1 MPDEVNDTLQQ
12 PQSAAAPEAVRKIA
26 IVGEIPFAGK
36 ALVCALL
43 RRGLAARVLCPDNA
57 AETAIRD
64 AEAASASKAGS
75 AGVEVVRGD
84 LDSMDALKSTLQG
97 AYGVCFVS
105 PISMEGRIYRAAQH
119 VDDVRRL
126 VEAAQNAAIRKLVY
140 HSALGAHPESQSRA
154 LQQAA
159 EAEEVIHASKCE
171 DFRVRTGPI
180 MGRGDR
186 FMTEIVKTAAS
197 SLPFVKV
204 LGYGS
209 TTVQPLHVDDFARC
223 LTRFFVDQP
232 EEMSPG
238 YYSLAGPE
246 ALTLLDLLDIASERA
261 GRMKFKFHVPLFVLQ
276 LMTSLNR
283 AEGFKERVSLLY
295 DTFFTEHNDAPK
307 LLSPGESLITPKQAQ
322 EEILA
327 TAR

>member
-1 MPDEVNDTLQQ
+1 MSDEVKEE
-12 PQSAAAPEAVRKIA
+12 AAPAVPEAVRKIA

-36 ALVCALL
+36 ALVAALL
-43 RRGLAARVLCPDNA
+43 RRGLAARVLCPDNTAEVAVREAESA
-57 AETAIRD
+57 AIAQGV
-64 AEAASASKAGS
+64 GS
-75 AGVEVVRGD
+75 PVVEIVRGD
-84 LDSMDALKSTLQG
+84 MESADALKNALQG
-97 AYGVCFVS
+97 AYGVSFVS
-105 PISMEGRIYRAAQH
+105 PISMDGRIYRAAQH
-119 VDDVRRL
+119 VQDVQRL

-140 HSALGAHPESQSRA
+140 HSGLGAHPESQSRA

-180 MGRGDR
+180 MGRGDH
-186 FMTEIVKTAAS
+186 FMTDIVKTAVS
-197 SLPFVKV
+197 GLPFVKV

-246 ALTLLDLLDIASERA
+246 ALTLMDLLDIASERA
-261 GRMKFKFHVPLFVLQ
+261 GKMKFKFHVPLFVLQ
-276 LMTSLNR
+276 LMTVVNK

-295 DTFFTEHNDAPK
+295 DTFFTEHNDASK
-307 LLSPGESLITPKQAQ
+307 LLSPGERLITPKQTQ

-327 TAR
+327 AAR